1 MIMARVLVFA
11 FDLKEASQIRRIRSL
26 LQLGYDVRSLAFQR
40 GNMNADF
47 VPDWTNTS
55 LGHVPN
61 ENYGKR
67 LLALIR
73 ALWPTFRSRQDLRSA
88 DVIVARNFDLLILAW
103 MARSL
108 FGRRRVPIVYECL
121 DIHRLFTRPDA
132 IGALMRWCERR
143 LLARVQ
149 LLIVSSPGFVEHYF
163 VPVQGFLGD
172 VSIIENKLW
181 FDGAKVSRPL
191 DAPRRDAQGPII
203 LSWVGSIRCAPS
215 LQILLQTADRMGK
228 DVQINIHGNV
238 HRHAVGDI
246 DAAVESR
253 ENIRFFG
260 PYSYPGDLEAIY
272 AGSDLVWAQ
281 DLWQSGA
288 NSDWLLPNRIYEA
301 SWFGC
306 PSIAVETTETGRKVA
321 AEQLGLTISEPSAD
335 ALVALLRR
343 ITRPELSALSQGILE
358 QDDKQFELRPEA
370 IADALSPAF
379 RISPADR

>member
-47 VPDWTNTS
+47 VPDWTNTN

-73 ALWPTFRSRQDLRSA
+73 ALWPAFRSRQDLRSA

-172 VSIIENKLW
+172 V
-181 FDGAKVSRPL
+181 
-191 DAPRRDAQGPII
+191 
-203 LSWVGSIRCAPS
+203 
-215 LQILLQTADRMGK
+215 
-228 DVQINIHGNV
+228 
-238 HRHAVGDI
+238 
-246 DAAVESR
+246 
-253 ENIRFFG
+253 
-260 PYSYPGDLEAIY
+260 
-272 AGSDLVWAQ
+272 
-281 DLWQSGA
+281 
-288 NSDWLLPNRIYEA
+288 
-301 SWFGC
+301 
-306 PSIAVETTETGRKVA
+306 
-321 AEQLGLTISEPSAD
+321 
-335 ALVALLRR
+335 
-343 ITRPELSALSQGILE
+343 
-358 QDDKQFELRPEA
+358 
-370 IADALSPAF
+370 
-379 RISPADR
+379 

>member
-1 MIMARVLVFA
+1 
-11 FDLKEASQIRRIRSL
+11 
-26 LQLGYDVRSLAFQR
+26 
-40 GNMNADF
+40 
-47 VPDWTNTS
+47 
-55 LGHVPN
+55 
-61 ENYGKR
+61 
-67 LLALIR
+67 
-73 ALWPTFRSRQDLRSA
+73 
-88 DVIVARNFDLLILAW
+88 
-103 MARSL
+103 
-108 FGRRRVPIVYECL
+108 
-121 DIHRLFTRPDA
+121 
-132 IGALMRWCERR
+132 
-143 LLARVQ
+143 
-149 LLIVSSPGFVEHYF
+149 
-163 VPVQGFLGD
+163 
-172 VSIIENKLW
+172 
-181 FDGAKVSRPL
+181 
-191 DAPRRDAQGPII
+191 
-203 LSWVGSIRCAPS
+203 
-215 LQILLQTADRMGK
+215 MGK